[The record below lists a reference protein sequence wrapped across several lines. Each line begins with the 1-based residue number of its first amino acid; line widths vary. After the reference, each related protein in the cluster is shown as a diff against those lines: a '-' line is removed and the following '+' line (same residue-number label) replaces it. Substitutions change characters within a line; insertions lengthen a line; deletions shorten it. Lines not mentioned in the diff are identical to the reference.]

1 MPKEYITRK
10 IRDTN
15 EDRKRFKVS
24 VAKSLERF
32 EGKMALMAEWSQ
44 FGHDEKHLQKLKREV
59 TKLRA
64 QLVAKGVLLRDDVD
78 F

>member
-1 MPKEYITRK
+1 MPRKYTTRK

-15 EDRKRFKVS
+15 EDRKRFNAS
-24 VAKSLERF
+24 VARSLERY
-32 EGKMALMAEWSQ
+32 EGKMALMAEWAQ
-44 FGHDEKHLQKLKREV
+44 FGHDEKHLQKLKREA

-64 QLVAKGVLLRDDVD
+64 QLVAKGVLLREDVD

>member
-1 MPKEYITRK
+1 MPRKYTTRK

-15 EDRKRFKVS
+15 EDRKRFNAS
-24 VAKSLERF
+24 VARSLERF

-44 FGHDEKHLQKLKREV
+44 FGHDDKYLQQLKHEA

-64 QLVAKGVLLRDDVD
+64 QLIAKGVLLRDDVD